1 METTSF
7 QDISLTHSSQNNS
20 VQFKN
25 QNQVIIKNIDISTLI
40 EFSDSV
46 MFYFESIGSV
56 IIDTININSL
66 TLKNSTLFK
75 CLNITILRINQLTV
89 QDTTI
94 DNLSKFFQFQSVEN
108 ISISSVIFDKI
119 INIDTTST

>member
-25 QNQVIIKNIDISTLI
+25 QNQVIIKNINISTLI